1 VEVKTPS
8 LSGVPRPR
16 GLRSTAEQPVR
27 LFDQVIDFAQDIDQ
41 RALAVL
47 ARKQQRAMIKGKL
60 ELLCRR
66 P

>member
-1 VEVKTPS
+1 
-8 LSGVPRPR
+8 
-16 GLRSTAEQPVR
+16 
-27 LFDQVIDFAQDIDQ
+27 VIDFAQDIDQ